1 MSNIFPSLP
10 LLTYR
15 PERSISA
22 ASLDPELQG
31 NEKLLQIFWNS
42 SGFTFSS
49 SWENLTVHGQGV
61 ILGVSCAPVHPM
73 DVLPQLPLLPNTS
86 QQLPGAHQYFLSP
99 LV

>member
-22 ASLDPELQG
+22 ASLDPELRG

-49 SWENLTVHGQGV
+49 SWENLTVHGQSV
-61 ILGVSCAPVHPM
+61 ILGVSCALSIPWMFCPSSLCFPTPPSSSQ
-73 DVLPQLPLLPNTS
+73 VLTNIS
-86 QQLPGAHQYFLSP
+86 
-99 LV
+99 